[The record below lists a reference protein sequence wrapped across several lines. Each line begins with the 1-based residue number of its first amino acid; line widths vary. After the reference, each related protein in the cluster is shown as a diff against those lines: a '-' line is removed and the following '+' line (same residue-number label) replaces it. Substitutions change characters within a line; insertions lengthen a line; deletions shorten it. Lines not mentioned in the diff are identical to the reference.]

1 MIPRSS
7 FYRPLYAALVLSL
20 LGGASLRAAAS
31 GTDAPVVKLPDFDAV
46 ATPVA
51 GLPAADRFAGA
62 VTTVGAEQLKD
73 LAPLDFASALRR
85 TPGVTITRYNQVG
98 AFGGTEGGAIF
109 LRGLGASRPGGEVR
123 TTFDGVPVMNGLFNH
138 PLLDLM
144 SLDAAAALEVHH
156 RAAPLDF
163 GSAFGA
169 VNIAT
174 PRVASTGRV
183 LRASLAGGS
192 FGTVLESVAAGER
205 TAGGTD
211 YFFSQGYR
219 RSDGAR
225 PDAEGSLANWFFR
238 AGQTLNEHW
247 SVSYRVNR
255 SDNRTRDPGALGATA
270 GSTKGESY
278 ATSSWIHLG
287 VVEWNYEATSGAV
300 RVYRNDGHGD
310 WVRRAF
316 SGEAD
321 NFNSWRLEGARWRQT
336 VKFAEAGEVLLGA
349 DFDTQRGTSI
359 SQPLAPAPVVTFRSG
374 TTELFSP
381 YAGVNHAWR
390 VRGVTITPSV
400 GARYYQ
406 HDTFGSHWSPQAG
419 LVVAG
424 PETQLRIGASRAV
437 NFPGLEVQTLSTFI
451 PPLGNSWTRLQP
463 EEAEQVEVAV
473 RQEFGPRAAATLTVF
488 QNDVSN
494 RYVIAFPPPPP
505 PRYTNVGAYRS
516 RGAELSAEI
525 SPRDDLKLFVGATW
539 LDNEPATLPYAPEQT
554 YTGGVN
560 WRFAGGWLLSVDGSY
575 VSAMHVA
582 AANRAAGAANPVRVG
597 AQFALNARLVRRFAV
612 GADGRTQIEVFVAGE
627 NLTDRDFAYAPGY
640 PIPGVNG
647 LIGVRFAR

>member
-1 MIPRSS
+1 MMTFRSS
-7 FYRPLYAALVLSL
+7 RSLHRPVRALLLATLLPGAA
-20 LGGASLRAAAS
+20 GAAGAPDAE
-31 GTDAPVVKLPDFDAV
+31 APVVKLPDFDAV

-51 GLPAADRFAGA
+51 ALPSTDRFAGA
-62 VTTVGAEQLKD
+62 TTTVGAEQLKD

-238 AGQTLNEHW
+238 AGQALNEHW
-247 SVSYRVNR
+247 SLSYRVNR
-255 SDNRTRDPGALGATA
+255 SDNRTLDPGAIDATA
-270 GSTKGESY
+270 NSTQGESY

-287 VVEWNYEATSGAV
+287 VVEWNYAATSGAV
-300 RVYRNDGHGD
+300 RIYRNDGHGD

-316 SGEAD
+316 SGQAD
-321 NFNSWRLEGARWRQT
+321 NFNAWRLEGARWRQT
-336 VKFAEAGEVLLGA
+336 VKFADAGEVLVGA

-374 TTELFSP
+374 ITELFSP
-381 YAGVNHAWR
+381 YAGVNYAWR

-406 HDTFGSHWSPQAG
+406 HDTFGSHWSPEAG
-419 LVVAG
+419 LVIAG

-451 PPLGNSWTRLQP
+451 APLGDSWRRLQP

-473 RQEFGPRAAATLTVF
+473 RQEFGKRVAATLTVF

-505 PRYTNVGAYRS
+505 PRYTNVGAYRT

-539 LDNEPATLPYAPEQT
+539 LDSEPAALPYAPEQT

-560 WRFAGGWLLSVDGSY
+560 WRLASGWLLSVDGTY

-582 AANRAAGAANPVRVG
+582 AANRAAGATNPVRVG
-597 AQFALNARLVRRFAV
+597 AQFGLNARLVRRFTV
-612 GADGRTQIEVFVAGE
+612 GREVIEVFVAGE
-627 NLTDRDFAYAPGY
+627 NLTDRDFAYTPGY
-640 PIPGVNG
+640 PLPGVNG
-647 LIGVRFAR
+647 LVGVRFAR

>member
-1 MIPRSS
+1 MMTFRPSRSLQ
-7 FYRPLYAALVLSL
+7 RPVRALLLATLLPGAA
-20 LGGASLRAAAS
+20 GAAVAPDA
-31 GTDAPVVKLPDFDAV
+31 DAPVVKLPDFDAV
-46 ATPVA
+46 ATPLA
-51 GLPAADRFAGA
+51 GLPSADRFAGA
-62 VTTVGAEQLKD
+62 TTTVGTEQLKD

-98 AFGGTEGGAIF
+98 AFGGTEGGAVF
-109 LRGLGASRPGGEVR
+109 LRGLGASRPGGEIR

-138 PLLDLM
+138 PLLDLL

-156 RAAPLDF
+156 RAAPLEF
-163 GSAFGA
+163 GSTFGA
-169 VNIAT
+169 VNVAT
-174 PRVASTGRV
+174 PRVAETGRV

-238 AGQTLNEHW
+238 AGQALNEHW

-255 SDNRTRDPGALGATA
+255 SDNRTRDPGALGATT
-270 GSTKGESY
+270 GSTRGEIY
-278 ATSSWIHLG
+278 ATRDWIHLG
-287 VVEWNYEATSGAV
+287 VAEWNYDATSGAV

-310 WVRRAF
+310 WVRREL

-321 NFNSWRLEGARWRQT
+321 NFNTWRLEGVRWRQT
-336 VKFAEAGEVLLGA
+336 LRIGAGEVLIGA
-349 DFDTQRGTSI
+349 DYDAQRGTSV
-359 SQPLAPAPVVTFRSG
+359 SQPRSGPAVVFRSG
-374 TTELFSP
+374 TTGLFSP
-381 YAGVNHAWR
+381 YAGVNHEWQ
-390 VRGVTITPSV
+390 VRGVSVTPSLGV
-400 GARYYQ
+400 RYYE
-406 HDTFGSHWSPQAG
+406 HDTFGSRWSPQAG

-424 PETQLRIGASRAV
+424 PETQLRLGASRAV
-437 NFPGLEVQTLSTFI
+437 NFPGLEVQTLSAFI
-451 PPLGNSWTRLQP
+451 PPLGDSWTHLRP

-473 RQEFGPRAAATLTVF
+473 RQALGARAAATLTLF
-488 QNDVSN
+488 QNDVSD

-505 PRYTNVGAYRS
+505 PRYTNVGAYRT
-516 RGAELSAEI
+516 RGAELAAEL
-525 SPRDDLKLFVGATW
+525 SPRDDLKLFFGATW
-539 LDNEPATLPYAPEQT
+539 LNNEPASLPYAPRQT

-560 WRFAGGWLLSVDGSY
+560 WRFAAGWQLSVDASY

-582 AANRAAGAANPVRVG
+582 AANRAAGAANPVAVG
-597 AQFALNARLVRRFAV
+597 AQAAVNARLVRRFALGGDV
-612 GADGRTQIEVFVAGE
+612 IEVFVAGE

-647 LIGVRFAR
+647 LVGVRWAR

>member
-1 MIPRSS
+1 MMT
-7 FYRPLYAALVLSL
+7 FRPSCSLHRPVRALLLATLLPGAA
-20 LGGASLRAAAS
+20 GAAVAPDA
-31 GTDAPVVKLPDFDAV
+31 DAPVVKLPDFDAV
-46 ATPVA
+46 ATPLA
-51 GLPAADRFAGA
+51 GLPSADRFAGA
-62 VTTVGAEQLKD
+62 TTTVGTEQLKD

-85 TPGVTITRYNQVG
+85 TPGVTITRYNQIG
-98 AFGGTEGGAIF
+98 AFGGTEGGAVF
-109 LRGLGASRPGGEVR
+109 LRGLGASRPGGEIR

-138 PLLDLM
+138 PLLDLL

-156 RAAPLDF
+156 RAAPLEF
-163 GSAFGA
+163 GSTFGA
-169 VNIAT
+169 VNVAT
-174 PRVASTGRV
+174 PRVAETGRV

-238 AGQTLNEHW
+238 AGQALNEHW

-255 SDNRTRDPGALGATA
+255 SDNRTRDPGALGATT
-270 GSTKGESY
+270 GSTRGEIY
-278 ATSSWIHLG
+278 ATRDWIHLG
-287 VVEWNYEATSGAV
+287 VAEWNYDATSGAV

-310 WVRRAF
+310 WVRREL

-321 NFNSWRLEGARWRQT
+321 NFNTWRLEGVRWRQT
-336 VKFAEAGEVLLGA
+336 LRIGAGEVLIGA
-349 DFDTQRGTSI
+349 DYDTQRGTSV
-359 SQPLAPAPVVTFRSG
+359 SQPRSGPAVVFRSG
-374 TTELFSP
+374 TTGLFSP
-381 YAGVNHAWR
+381 YAGVNHEWR
-390 VRGVTITPSV
+390 VRGVSVTPSLGV
-400 GARYYQ
+400 RYYE
-406 HDTFGSHWSPQAG
+406 HDTFGSRWSPQAG

-424 PETQLRIGASRAV
+424 PETQLRLGASRAV
-437 NFPGLEVQTLSTFI
+437 NFPGLEVQTLSAFI
-451 PPLGNSWTRLQP
+451 PPLGDSWTHLRP

-473 RQEFGPRAAATLTVF
+473 RQALGARAAATLTLF
-488 QNDVSN
+488 QNDVSD

-505 PRYTNVGAYRS
+505 PRYTNVGAYRT
-516 RGAELSAEI
+516 RGAELATEL
-525 SPRDDLKLFVGATW
+525 SPRDDLKLFFGATW
-539 LDNEPATLPYAPEQT
+539 LNNKPASLPYAPRQT

-560 WRFAGGWLLSVDGSY
+560 WRFAAGWQLSVDASY

-582 AANRAAGAANPVRVG
+582 AANRAAGAANPVAVG
-597 AQFALNARLVRRFAV
+597 AQAAVNARLVRRFALGGDV
-612 GADGRTQIEVFVAGE
+612 IEVFVAGE

-647 LIGVRFAR
+647 LVGVRWAR

>member
-1 MIPRSS
+1 MQTLSLFSWSRSL
-7 FYRPLYAALVLSL
+7 PAAALAFAL
-20 LGGASLRAAAS
+20 LPGALTRVAAQTAE
-31 GTDAPVVKLPDFDAV
+31 PVRLPDYEAV
-46 ATPVA
+46 ATPLA
-51 GLPAADRFAGA
+51 GLSAGDKFANST
-62 VTTVGAEQLKD
+62 TTVGAEQLRD
-73 LAPLDFASALRR
+73 LTPLDFASGLRR

-98 AFGGTEGGAIF
+98 AFGGSEGGAIF

-174 PRVASTGRV
+174 PRVTGTGPV

-192 FGTVLESVAAGER
+192 YGTVLESVAAGER

-238 AGQTLNEHW
+238 AGQALNEHW
-247 SVSYRVNR
+247 SVSYRVNH
-255 SDNRTRDPGALGATA
+255 SDNRTRDPGALGASA

-287 VVEWNYEATSGAV
+287 VVEWNYEATSGAL

-316 SGEAD
+316 SGQAD
-321 NFNSWRLEGARWRQT
+321 NFNAWRLEGLRWRQT

-349 DFDTQRGTSI
+349 DFDAQRGTSI
-359 SQPLAPAPVVTFRSG
+359 SQPLAPASVVTFHSG

-381 YAGVNHAWR
+381 YAGVNYEWR
-390 VRGVTITPSV
+390 VRGVSVTPSL
-400 GARYYQ
+400 GARYYE
-406 HDTFGSHWSPQAG
+406 HNTFGSKWSPQAG

-424 PETQLRIGASRAV
+424 PETQLRLGASRAV
-437 NFPGLEVQTLSTFI
+437 NFPGLEVQTLSAFI
-451 PPLGNSWTRLQP
+451 PPLGDSWTRLQP
-463 EEAEQVEVAV
+463 EEAEQIEVAV
-473 RQEFGPRAAATLTVF
+473 RQALGARAAATLTVF

-505 PRYTNVGAYRS
+505 PRYTNLGAYRT
-516 RGAELSAEI
+516 RGVELAAEI
-525 SPRDDLKLFVGATW
+525 APRDDLKLFVGATW
-539 LDNEPATLPYAPEQT
+539 LNREPATLPYAPAQT
-554 YTGGVN
+554 YTGGAN
-560 WRFAGGWLLSVDGSY
+560 WRFAAGWQLSVDASY

-582 AANRAAGAANPVRVG
+582 AANRAAGATNPVQVG
-597 AQFALNARLVRRFAV
+597 AQFALNARLTRRFV
-612 GADGRTQIEVFVAGE
+612 FGRDVVEVFVAGE
-627 NLTDRDFAYAPGY
+627 NLTDREFAYTPGY
-640 PIPGVNG
+640 PIPGLNG
-647 LIGVRFAR
+647 LVGVRFAR